1 MPWRERTRAYTSR
14 VFPVLLVYLALIVVI
29 DSITPRSLRLDVF
42 AALAPL
48 IAAAVCTYRQTLV
61 LGLLD
66 LVVMAIT
73 HGVIP
78 DSLVPLNRV
87 ASVLGNTLM
96 VGASIAVARLLR
108 DREELLAQVR
118 ATGEAAQRALL
129 RELPLRSGD
138 MVVDGFYVSSQQ
150 GALVGGDIYEVVD
163 TPYGPRV
170 LIGDVQGKGLRALGA
185 GAAVLTSFREA
196 AYHLR
201 SLSGGV
207 NAMEVGLRRYNSA
220 HRRDRDANGNG
231 SADGDGGG
239 DGGGSEGEGAEERFV
254 TALVFGLEWADSGPA
269 GSEVPA
275 DGGAPD
281 PADTVW
287 LVLIDCGHV
296 RPYLLQADGTV
307 SELEPPEPGLP
318 LGLGDL
324 MGTPRPIQRVP
335 IRPDTRVFAC
345 TDGVTEARCP
355 AGEFYPLAD
364 RLGGWA
370 SLPTPELLR
379 RLREDLDAHT
389 KGRLQDDAA
398 ALVLEHVPGQ
408 RVPGRAGLPGAGE
421 PG

>member
-1 MPWRERTRAYTSR
+1 MPWRERTRAYTKR
-14 VFPVLLVYLALIVVI
+14 VFAVLLVYLALIVVV
-29 DSITPRSLRLDVF
+29 DSITPRSFRLDVF

-48 IAAAVCTYRQTLV
+48 VAAAVCTYRQTLV

-66 LVVMAIT
+66 LVVMAVT

-108 DREELLAQVR
+108 DREELLTQVR

-138 MVVDGFYVSSQQ
+138 VVVDGFYVSSQQ

-170 LIGDVQGKGLRALGA
+170 LIGDVQGKGLRTLGA
-185 GAAVLTSFREA
+185 GAAVLTAFREA

-207 NAMEVGLRRYNSA
+207 DAMEVGLRRYNASHA
-220 HRRDRDANGNG
+220 RERNG
-231 SADGDGGG
+231 S
-239 DGGGSEGEGAEERFV
+239 EEERFV
-254 TALVFGLEWADSGPA
+254 TALVFGVEWDGPA
-269 GSEVPA
+269 PAAESPVESPAESPAAPPARPPA
-275 DGGAPD
+275 DARPGT
-281 PADTVW
+281 PADAADPMGTAH

-296 RPYLLQADGTV
+296 QPYLLHADGTV
-307 SELEPPEPGLP
+307 SELDSAEPGLP

-324 MGTPRPIQRVP
+324 TGAPRPVQRVP
-335 IRPDTRVFAC
+335 VQPGTRVLAC

-355 AGEFYPLAD
+355 TGEFYPLAD
-364 RLGGWA
+364 RLSGWA
-370 SLPTPELLR
+370 PLPTPELLR
-379 RLREDLDAHT
+379 RLRKDLDTHT

-398 ALVLEHVPGQ
+398 VIVLEHVPD
-408 RVPGRAGLPGAGE
+408 RPG
-421 PG
+421 

>member
-1 MPWRERTRAYTSR
+1 MPWRERIRAYANR
-14 VFPVLLVYLALIVVI
+14 VFAVLLVYLALIVLV
-29 DSITPRSLRLDVF
+29 DSITPRSFRLDVF

-48 IAAAVCTYRQTLV
+48 LAAAFCTYRQTLV

-138 MVVDGFYVSSQQ
+138 VVVDGFYVSSQQ

-170 LIGDVQGKGLRALGA
+170 VIGDVQGKGLRTLGA
-185 GAAVLTSFREA
+185 GAAVLTAFREA

-207 NAMEVGLRRYNSA
+207 DAMEVGLRRYNSSHA
-220 HRRDRDANGNG
+220 RERNG
-231 SADGDGGG
+231 S
-239 DGGGSEGEGAEERFV
+239 EEERFV
-254 TALVFGLEWADSGPA
+254 TALVFGVERDNPA
-269 GSEVPA
+269 RIVM
-275 DGGAPD
+275 
-281 PADTVW
+281 
-287 LVLIDCGHV
+287 IDCGHV
-296 RPYLLQADGTV
+296 QPYLLHADGTV
-307 SELEPPEPGLP
+307 SELESAEPGLP

-324 MGTPRPIQRVP
+324 TGAPRPVQRIPIQ
-335 IRPDTRVFAC
+335 PDTRVLAC

-364 RLGGWA
+364 RLSGWA

-379 RLREDLDAHT
+379 QLRKDLDAHT

-398 ALVLEHVPGQ
+398 VLVLEHVPGP
-408 RVPGRAGLPGAGE
+408 PG
-421 PG
+421 

>member
-1 MPWRERTRAYTSR
+1 MPWRERTRAHTSR
-14 VFPVLLVYLALIVVI
+14 IFPVLLVYLALIVLI
-29 DSITPRSLRLDVF
+29 DSVTPRSLRLDVF

-207 NAMEVGLRRYNSA
+207 KAMEVGLRRYNSA
-220 HRRDRDANGNG
+220 HRRDRDANG
-231 SADGDGGG
+231 DGDGS
-239 DGGGSEGEGAEERFV
+239 GSEGEEERFV
-254 TALVFGLEWADSGPA
+254 TALVFGLERAGSGPA
-269 GSEVPA
+269 DAGPADAGPADAGPADSDVPA
-275 DGGAPD
+275 DGDASD

-287 LVLIDCGHV
+287 LVLVDCGHV

-307 SELEPPEPGLP
+307 SELEPAEPGLP

-324 MGTPRPIQRVP
+324 TGTPRPVQHVP
-335 IRPDTRVFAC
+335 IHPDTRVFAC
-345 TDGVTEARCP
+345 TDGVTEARSP

-379 RLREDLDAHT
+379 RLRGDLDAHT

-398 ALVLEHVPGQ
+398 ALVLE
-408 RVPGRAGLPGAGE
+408 RVPG
-421 PG
+421 

>member
-1 MPWRERTRAYTSR
+1 MPWRERARAYSSR
-14 VFPVLLVYLALIVVI
+14 IFPLLLVYLALIVLI

-48 IAAAVCTYRQTLV
+48 VAAAVCTYRQTLV

-66 LVVMAIT
+66 LVVMAVT

-108 DREELLAQVR
+108 DREELLTQVR

-129 RELPLRSGD
+129 RELPLHSGAV
-138 MVVDGFYVSSQQ
+138 VVDGFYVSSQR

-170 LIGDVQGKGLRALGA
+170 LIGDVQGKGLRTLGA
-185 GAAVLTSFREA
+185 GAAVLTAFREA

-207 NAMEVGLRRYNSA
+207 AAMEVGLRRYNSA
-220 HRRDRDANGNG
+220 RERNG
-231 SADGDGGG
+231 S
-239 DGGGSEGEGAEERFV
+239 EEERFV
-254 TALVFGLEWADSGPA
+254 TALVFGLELPDPEPAADAPA
-269 GSEVPA
+269 GALDPA
-275 DGGAPD
+275 DAPD
-281 PADTVW
+281 PVDTVR

-296 RPYLLQADGTV
+296 QPYLLRADGTV
-307 SELEPPEPGLP
+307 SELDSEEPGLP

-324 MGTPRPIQRVP
+324 TGAPRPVQRIPIQ
-335 IRPDTRVFAC
+335 PDTRVFAC

-355 AGEFYPLAD
+355 SGDFYPLAD
-364 RLGGWA
+364 RLTGWA
-370 SLPTPELLR
+370 SLPTPELLQ
-379 RLREDLDAHT
+379 RLRKDLDTHT
-389 KGRLQDDAA
+389 KGRFQDDAA
-398 ALVLEHVPGQ
+398 VIVLEHAPGP
-408 RVPGRAGLPGAGE
+408 PG
-421 PG
+421 